1 MTGHSVDM
9 CSLACVAACLD
20 PARPAVLART
30 FQTAHTTSTNNFV
43 VRTYFVFTAPN
54 VVENKRN
61 LSILKTNKNVLQKI
75 PSSPRRVTPETRRMS
90 QSSVKLYRV
99 SNRNIYIYTMF
110 ICLLCY
116 AICII
121 KLLNIFLTLYL
132 WGKGRESLLRGP

>member
-30 FQTAHTTSTNNFV
+30 FQTARTTSTNNFV

-75 PSSPRRVTPETRRMS
+75 PSSPRHVTPETRRMS
-90 QSSVKLYRV
+90 QSSVKLYTI
-99 SNRNIYIYTMF
+99 SNRNIHIYTIF
-110 ICLLCY
+110 IYLLFY
-116 AICII
+116 AIDII
-121 KLLNIFLTLYL
+121 K
-132 WGKGRESLLRGP
+132 

>member
-30 FQTAHTTSTNNFV
+30 FQTARTTSTNNFV

-61 LSILKTNKNVLQKI
+61 LSILKTNKNVLEEKFPHQFLPNITLENAKK
-75 PSSPRRVTPETRRMS
+75 
-90 QSSVKLYRV
+90 VKL
-99 SNRNIYIYTMF
+99 F
-110 ICLLCY
+110 
-116 AICII
+116 
-121 KLLNIFLTLYL
+121 KK
-132 WGKGRESLLRGP
+132 KGGVFGV

>member
-30 FQTAHTTSTNNFV
+30 LQTAHTTSTNNFV

-75 PSSPRRVTPETRRMS
+75 PSSPRHVTPETRRMS
-90 QSSVKLYRV
+90 QSSVKLYTI
-99 SNRNIYIYTMF
+99 SNRNIHIYTIF
-110 ICLLCY
+110 IYLLFY
-116 AICII
+116 AIDII
-121 KLLNIFLTLYL
+121 K
-132 WGKGRESLLRGP
+132 